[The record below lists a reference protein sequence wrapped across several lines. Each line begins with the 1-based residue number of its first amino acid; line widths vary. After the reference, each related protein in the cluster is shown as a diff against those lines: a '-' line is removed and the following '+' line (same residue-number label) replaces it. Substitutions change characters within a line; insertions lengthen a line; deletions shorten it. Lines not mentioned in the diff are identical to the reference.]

1 MDAMSDAIVTQGGI
15 DRESE
20 LGTLQDCVAAALKRA
35 RQAGATQAEVS
46 AHTSKGLSVTVRH
59 GEVET
64 LEHMQDRSVS
74 ITVYVGKQKAHAS
87 SADLVPETIAAC
99 VDRAMDIA
107 RYTQPDPCNGLA
119 ESELMAQDFPDL
131 DSWHPTPLDA
141 NLAIARAR
149 ECEAAGLKESR
160 ISNSEGASF
169 EAGLGMGV
177 YGNSHGFVGRSA
189 GTRYSQSCVLIAG
202 QGDSM
207 QRDYSYDT
215 GRVLAALENPQ
226 LTGEE
231 AARRTLSRLG
241 ARQLKTGQ
249 MPVLF
254 AAEVAKGLIGHLLS
268 AVSGSALY
276 RNASFLKDA
285 VGTDIFPAWMRISER
300 PRLLRG
306 LGSSAFDNE
315 GVATCES
322 DLVADGK
329 LVRYV
334 LSSYSARR
342 LGLHTTAN
350 AGGVRNLLVHP
361 NAGNRDELLQQLGTG
376 FYVTELMGQGV
387 STVTGDYSRGATGF
401 FVDQG
406 KISFPVEEVTIASN
420 LLEMFTSIKAC
431 GSNLDTRGNV
441 HCGDILLQKMTV
453 AGA

>member
-1 MDAMSDAIVTQGGI
+1 MPEASIITQGGV

-20 LGTLQDCVAAALKRA
+20 LDTLQGCVAAALARA
-35 RQAGATQAEVS
+35 RKAGATQAEVS

-74 ITVYVGKQKAHAS
+74 ITVYSGQRKAHAS
-87 SADLVPETIAAC
+87 CADLVAASIEAC
-99 VDRAMDIA
+99 VDRAMEIA
-107 RYTQPDPCNGLA
+107 RFTQPDPYSGLA
-119 ESELMAQDFPDL
+119 DEALMATEFPDL
-131 DSWHPTPLDA
+131 DIWHPTTLDA
-141 NLAIARAR
+141 NRAISRAK
-149 ECEAAGLKESR
+149 ECEAAGLQDQR

-169 EAGLGMGV
+169 EAGFGLGV
-177 YGNSHGFVGRSA
+177 YGNSHGFIGRSA

-202 QGDSM
+202 KGDGM

-215 GRVLAALENPQ
+215 GRDLANLEDPQ
-226 LTGEE
+226 RTGRE
-231 AARRTLSRLG
+231 AARRTVRRLG
-241 ARQLKTGQ
+241 AKQLKTGQ

-254 AAEVAKGLIGHLLS
+254 AAEVAKGIFGHMLS
-268 AVSGSALY
+268 AVSGTALY

-285 VGTDIFPAWMRISER
+285 AGSEIFPQWMRISER

-315 GVATCES
+315 GVATREN
-322 DLVADGK
+322 DLVNQGQ
-329 LVRYV
+329 LLRYV

-342 LGLHTTAN
+342 LGLQTTAN

-361 NAGNRDELLQQLGTG
+361 NVEAGSDLLQQLGTG

-401 FVDQG
+401 FVQNG
-406 KISFPVEEVTIASN
+406 EIAFAVEEVTIAGN
-420 LLEMFTSIKAC
+420 LAEMFLGITAC
-431 GSNLDTRGNV
+431 GSNLDLRGNI
-441 HCGDILLQKMTV
+441 HCGDLLLNNMTI
-453 AGA
+453 AGS

>member
-1 MDAMSDAIVTQGGI
+1 M

-20 LGTLQDCVAAALKRA
+20 LNTLQDCVTAALERA
-35 RQAGATQAEVS
+35 RRAGASQAEVS

-107 RYTQPDPCNGLA
+107 RFTQADPCSGLA
-119 ESELMAQDFPDL
+119 ESELMARDFPDL
-131 DSWHPTPLDA
+131 DTWHPTPLDA
-141 NLAIARAR
+141 NRAIARAR

-160 ISNSEGASF
+160 ISNSEGSSF
-169 EAGLGMGV
+169 EAGLGLGV
-177 YGNSHGFVGRSA
+177 YGNSHGFMGRSA
-189 GTRYSQSCVLIAG
+189 GTRYSQSCVFIAG

-215 GRVLAALENPQ
+215 SRDMASLENPQ
-226 LTGEE
+226 HTGEE
-231 AARRTLSRLG
+231 AARRTLRRLG

-254 AAEVAKGLIGHLLS
+254 AAEVAKGLVGHLLS
-268 AVSGSALY
+268 AVSGSAIY

-285 VGTDIFPAWMRISER
+285 AGTAIFPSWVRISER
-300 PRLLRG
+300 PRLLGG
-306 LGSSAFDNE
+306 LASSAFDDE
-315 GVATCES
+315 GVATRES
-322 DLVADGK
+322 DLVAEGK
-329 LVRYV
+329 LLRYV

-342 LGLHTTAN
+342 LGLKTTAN

-361 NAGNRDELLQQLGTG
+361 NAGNSDELLQQLDTG

-387 STVTGDYSRGATGF
+387 NTVTGDYSRGATGF
-401 FVDQG
+401 FVERG
-406 KISFPVEEVTIASN
+406 KISFPVEEVTIAGN
-420 LLEMFTSIKAC
+420 LLDMYTSILAC

-441 HCGDILLQKMTV
+441 HCGDILLQKMTI
-453 AGA
+453 AGS

>member
-1 MDAMSDAIVTQGGI
+1 MPEANMITQGGI

-20 LGTLQDCVAAALKRA
+20 LNTLQDCVSSALARA
-35 RQAGATQAEVS
+35 RKAGATQSEVS
-46 AHTSKGLSVTVRH
+46 AHTSKGVSVNVRH

-74 ITVYVGKQKAHAS
+74 ITVYLGQRKAHAS
-87 SADLVPETIAAC
+87 SADLAPTSIEAC
-99 VDRAMDIA
+99 VDRALDIA
-107 RYTQPDPCNGLA
+107 RYTQPDPHNGLA
-119 ESELMAQDFPDL
+119 DEAMMAKEFPDL
-131 DSWHPTPLDA
+131 DIWHPTLLDA
-141 NLAIARAR
+141 NRAIERAK
-149 ECEAAGLKESR
+149 ECEAAGLQDSR

-177 YGNSHGFVGRSA
+177 YGNSHGFIGRSA

-207 QRDYSYDT
+207 QRDFSYDT
-215 GRVLAALENPQ
+215 GRDLACLEDPQ
-226 LTGEE
+226 QTGRE
-231 AARRTLSRLG
+231 AARRTLRRMG

-254 AAEVAKGLIGHLLS
+254 AAEVARGIIGHLLG
-268 AVSGSALY
+268 AVSGTALY

-285 VGTDIFPAWMRISER
+285 AGTRIFPDWMCISER

-315 GVATCES
+315 GVATREN
-322 DLVADGK
+322 DLVCEGQ
-329 LVRYV
+329 LLRYV

-342 LGLHTTAN
+342 LGLQTTAN

-361 NAGNRDELLQQLGTG
+361 NSDENLLKQLDTG
-376 FYVTELMGQGV
+376 FYVTEVMGQGV

-401 FVDQG
+401 FVENG
-406 KISFPVEEVTIASN
+406 EIAFPVEEVTIASN
-420 LLEMFTSIKAC
+420 LSEMFLGIAAC
-431 GSNLDTRGNV
+431 GRNLDTRGNV
-441 HCGDILLQKMTV
+441 HCGDMLLKNMTV
-453 AGA
+453 AGS

>member
-1 MDAMSDAIVTQGGI
+1 MPDDNMVTHGGM

-20 LGTLQDCVAAALKRA
+20 LDTLQDCVAAALARA

-46 AHTSKGLSVTVRH
+46 AHTSKGLAVTVRH

-74 ITVYVGKQKAHAS
+74 ITVYSGKQKAHAS
-87 SADLVPETIAAC
+87 SADLAPESILAC
-99 VDRAMDIA
+99 VDRAVDIA
-107 RYTQPDPCNGLA
+107 RFTQPDPCNGLA
-119 ESELMAQDFPDL
+119 EIELMAQDFPDL

-141 NLAIARAR
+141 NRAIDRAR
-149 ECEAAGLKESR
+149 ECEAAGLQNSG
-160 ISNSEGASF
+160 ISNSEGGSF
-169 EAGLGMGV
+169 EAGLGLGV
-177 YGNSHGFVGRSA
+177 YGNSHGFMGRGA

-202 QGDSM
+202 KGDKM
-207 QRDYSYDT
+207 QRDYSYDAGRDLALLEQPQIT
-215 GRVLAALENPQ
+215 GQ
-226 LTGEE
+226 E
-231 AARRTLSRLG
+231 AARKTLSRMG

-254 AAEVAKGLIGHLLS
+254 AAEVAKGLIGHLLA
-268 AVSGSALY
+268 AVSGSTLY

-285 VGTDIFPAWMRISER
+285 AGTEIFPNWMRISER

-315 GVATCES
+315 GVATRDA

-329 LVRYV
+329 LLRYV

-342 LGLHTTAN
+342 LGLQTTAN
-350 AGGVRNLLVHP
+350 GGGVRNLLVQP
-361 NAGNRDELLQQLGTG
+361 STATTKDLRQQLGTG

-401 FVDQG
+401 FIDQG
-406 KISFPVEEVTIASN
+406 EIAFPVEEVTIAGN
-420 LLEMFTSIKAC
+420 LLDMFKNIQAC

-441 HCGDILLQKMTV
+441 HCGDILLKKMTV
-453 AGA
+453 AGS